1 MAAEAR
7 PAFNGEVIMYKKQ
20 LRFQKII
27 CLLCLI
33 AAAVTFVYSLGILTD
48 IYDGLFLATDPKK
61 PTNDGRVAGSTIY
74 YQMQEFNAQL
84 VTFSIVLILLAALL
98 YLMNTHIRRKYY
110 IGNYVSIGLFSVA
123 GVACVVWSHIQIA
136 AYKVQYLTTVDFEAL
151 KELCEMKNK
160 PFIKSTLMLDLHYFT
175 CGLLVLC
182 AILLLG
188 NMVWKI
194 LLMRGEAKLLRAG
207 KEEVV

>member
-1 MAAEAR
+1 
-7 PAFNGEVIMYKKQ
+7 MYKKQ

-48 IYDGLFLATDPKK
+48 IYDGLYLATDPKK

-160 PFIKSTLMLDLHYFT
+160 PFIKSTLMLDLHYVVGAF
-175 CGLLVLC
+175 LLLC
-182 AILLLG
+182 AAGLVY
-188 NMVWKI
+188 NMIWKI
-194 LLMRGEAKLLRAG
+194 RMMRAEDALLKAGEEAR
-207 KEEVV
+207 V

>member
-1 MAAEAR
+1 MSEAG

-48 IYDGLFLATDPKK
+48 IYDGLYLATDPKK
-61 PTNDGRVAGSTIY
+61 PTDDGRVAGSTIY
-74 YQMQEFNAQL
+74 YQMQTFNSQF
-84 VTFSIVLILLAALL
+84 VNSSIVLILLAALL
-98 YLMNTHIRRKYY
+98 FLMNTHIRRKYY

-123 GVACVVWSHIQIA
+123 SVASVVWSHLQIVA
-136 AYKVQYLTTVDFEAL
+136 FRFQYLNTVDFEAL

-160 PFIKSTLMLDLHYFT
+160 PFIKSTLMLDLHYVVGGF
-175 CGLLVLC
+175 
-182 AILLLG
+182 LLLCVAG
-188 NMVWKI
+188 LVCNMIWKI
-194 LLMRGEAKLLRAG
+194 RMMREEDALINAGEEAR
-207 KEEVV
+207 V